1 MNFVCLLRTDESV
14 SFLEEMLAPLSL
26 HEFSEEY
33 LFRSPYAAPFKAGR
47 FRDLISWELLE
58 HIIKTEHEDCWLPCR
73 GQLPDEPQ
81 LANGKLTTTQMYEGF
96 AQGRTI
102 LVRHAERAHPQLR
115 EIADDF
121 YQVFNDPVD
130 IQLYG
135 TPAEQ
140 EGFDW
145 HFDAEEVFVIQSV
158 GEKEFRLR
166 PNTTYPWPVPSNIP
180 QQRFFQAERPTPE
193 IRCWLKPGDW
203 LYIPAGYW
211 HKARA
216 ITPSFHLSVG
226 IMSTTGVGML
236 QTLLPKLTENP
247 LWRKRLPLYG
257 IKGDSYREHLRELI
271 SHLTSEIESH
281 KFDERIL
288 EKGSSYR

>member
-1 MNFVCLLRTDESV
+1 V
-14 SFLEEMLAPLSL
+14 SILEEMLSPLSL
-26 HEFSEEY
+26 QEFSAEY
-33 LFRSPYAAPFKAGR
+33 LFRMPYAAPFKASR
-47 FRDLISWELLE
+47 FKDLISWQILE
-58 HIIKTEHEDCWLPCR
+58 DILKAEHDDCWLPYR
-73 GQLPDEPQ
+73 GKLPEDPR
-81 LANGKLTTTQMYEGF
+81 LSSGKLTKTQMYEGF

-102 LVRHAERAHPQLR
+102 LVRHAERSHPQLKS
-115 EIADDF
+115 IADDF
-121 YQVFNDPVD
+121 YKVFHDPVD

-135 TPAEQ
+135 TPAQQ

-166 PNTTYPWPVPSNIP
+166 ANTTFPWPVPSSTP
-180 QQRFFQAERPTPE
+180 QHKFFAAERPSPE

-236 QTLLPKLTENP
+236 QALLPKLTENP
-247 LWRKRLPLYG
+247 LWRRRLPLRASATDTYQ
-257 IKGDSYREHLRELI
+257 DHLRELI
-271 SHLTSEIESH
+271 SALSVAMETH
-281 KFDERIL
+281 KVD
-288 EKGSSYR
+288 